1 LILVWITHLSHLSLI
16 AMSKRRGNSSEE
28 TNITQLSDTGNQSST
43 TSQPILWTPSDR
55 PGRNGHRD
63 RHNRRARLMRSIK
76 LSAEQLRDILLFMY
90 EHEEWT
96 PEVLHRYIPRT
107 FETAVITQ
115 GIAEGVLYDAVSRA
129 FNDLFAS

>member
-1 LILVWITHLSHLSLI
+1 
-16 AMSKRRGNSSEE
+16 MSKRRGNSSEE
-28 TNITQLSDTGNQSST
+28 TNVMQPLDAGSQSSA
-43 TSQPILWTPSDR
+43 TSRPVLWTPSDR

-63 RHNRRARLMRSIK
+63 RHNRRARLMRSVK

-129 FNDLFAS
+129 LRDLFAS